1 MSFIQVTTTTGTKE
15 LAQTIARR
23 LVEEKLAACV
33 QITGGIESVYQWK
46 GKVESAH
53 EYLCLIKT
61 RAALFDRVT
70 RVIRELH
77 SYETPEIIA
86 VGLATASDDY
96 LKWLEESLADTGE

>member
-1 MSFIQVTTTTGTKE
+1 MSFIQVITTTDTKE

-46 GKVESAH
+46 GKVESAE

-61 RAALFDRVT
+61 RATLFDRVA

-86 VGLATASDDY
+86 VELAMADDAY
-96 LKWLEESLADTGE
+96 LKWIEESLAGVGE